1 VKDLVNSRLAVA
13 IHILSLIAANPGKQI
28 TSDYIAGSVNTN
40 PVVIRR
46 IMSMLKKAGIL
57 KTRAGVAG
65 TALAR
70 NPADISLLEVHKA
83 VQAQDELFA
92 IHEQPNPNCPI
103 GKNIQS
109 TLEGVFFDAQRALEN
124 ELANKS
130 VEDILQHLF
139 P

>member
-1 VKDLVNSRLAVA
+1 MVNSRLAVA

-57 KTRAGVAG
+57 KTRVGVAG